1 MVKINKLK
9 TINNKNDVWLSFLS
23 EASVKHGNQDYF
35 GAIADLTKAINI
47 NNKYPIPFIRRAYLR
62 FEIKHYK
69 NAKEDLTKAFKLN
82 KKCPINKRCSEI
94 CLVRAY
100 LLSALIN
107 KNLEK
112 IQYSILDLEK
122 AINIINN
129 SRSKF
134 WFGEIRELY
143 EKKGDFLRELNR
155 YEEAILSY
163 TKAMIRSNRVN
174 PRIHRKRGWLYY
186 HISNYSKAINDFS
199 IGIRQAKQIDKYHH
213 FMARGFS
220 FIGIKKPEKGLDDF
234 KNALDHNP
242 LAIEFYKDF
251 FINFIPK
258 EICNLVVVYFGINL
272 DRSNKKLNK

>member
-1 MVKINKLK
+1 MVKINKSK
-9 TINNKNDVWLSFLS
+9 KINNKNDIWLSFLGES
-23 EASVKHGNQDYF
+23 SVKHGNQDYF
-35 GAIADLTKAINI
+35 GAIEALTKAINI
-47 NNKYPIPFIRRAYLR
+47 NNKYPIPFIRRAKIR
-62 FEIKHYK
+62 FEIKDYK
-69 NAKEDLTKAFKLN
+69 NANEDLTKAFKLN
-82 KKCPINKRCSEI
+82 KECPINKKCSENS
-94 CLVRAY
+94 LVNAY

-129 SRSKF
+129 SRSKI
-134 WFGEIRELY
+134 WFGEIQELY

-155 YEEAILSY
+155 YDEAILSY
-163 TKAMIRSNRVN
+163 TKAIESNRVK
-174 PRIHRKRGWLYY
+174 PIIYSKRGWLNY
-186 HISNYSKAINDFS
+186 HKSNYSKAINDFS
-199 IGIRQAKQIDKYHH
+199 RGIRKAKQIDKYHH

-220 FIGIKKPEKGLDDF
+220 FIGIKKPEKALDDF

-258 EICNLVVVYFGINL
+258 EICDLVVVYFGVNL
-272 DRSNKKLNK
+272 EKWP